1 MVLGDSAG
9 RMTAALSQIMEFYPV
24 DARTIDRRSK
34 TGGLRTD
41 RRAATSPDMVGF
53 YNTSPAD
60 LDILTAQAC
69 HLLGKG
75 ALNFK
80 GSLVEA
86 TSGGPVGDC
95 FVVSPRWA
103 GS

>member
-1 MVLGDSAG
+1 
-9 RMTAALSQIMEFYPV
+9 MEFYPV
-24 DARTIDRRSK
+24 DARTIGRCSE
-34 TGGLRTD
+34 TGGLNLVRG
-41 RRAATSPDMVGF
+41 AATSAVPAGS

-75 ALNFK
+75 ALNFM
-80 GSLVEA
+80 GSLN
-86 TSGGPVGDC
+86 GGPVGDC